1 MDIAYNLSDI
11 LLYYNGGS
19 AYTQHLKDTGCSRFY
34 IGSYFCGKYCMRS
47 MNFFLQNLLG
57 FIMENHLR
65 VTLVIPSVPAPQNDM
80 LKQDI
85 TNFFTYCGGYADEL
99 VVNDYGM
106 LQFARQLQ
114 TVYPVRITAGRIFSK
129 NFRDPRYPEYEKET
143 SLVFFPEM
151 LRGNVS
157 AIEVDLTSSKL
168 DFTEIDDDIQIHAH
182 YPYVYVTGGQNCQF
196 AAAIHPVGQ
205 QFIGRPGCGLSCM
218 NGYMETTAEDAVF
231 LYLGKGLYTRNDTPV
246 IYSKTPDRFIYWP
259 ADEFLKAENDTVSE
273 TKEAAHENTDA
284 V

>member
-1 MDIAYNLSDI
+1 MNIAYSLSDVA
-11 LLYYNGGS
+11 LYYNGGPN
-19 AYTQHLKDTGCSRFY
+19 YMQHLKDTGCSRFY

-47 MNFFLQNLLG
+47 MHFFMQNLSV
-57 FIMENHLR
+57 FFTEQQFR
-65 VTLVIPSVPAPQNDM
+65 VTLVIPPVPGPQNDM

-85 TNFFTYCGGYADEL
+85 LSFFAYCGGCTDEL
-99 VVNDYGM
+99 AVNDYGM

-114 TVYPVRITAGRIFSK
+114 AWYPIRVTAGRIFSR
-129 NFRDPRYPEYEKET
+129 NFRDPRYPEFEKEA

-157 AIEVDLTSSKL
+157 ALEVDLTASRL
-168 DFTEIDDDIQIHAH
+168 DFSEIDDDIEIHAH

-196 AAAIHPVGQ
+196 AAAMHPAGQ

-231 LYLGKGLYTRNDTPV
+231 LHLGKGVYTRQDAPV
-246 IYSKTPDRFIYWP
+246 SYSRTPDRFIYWP
-259 ADEFLKAENDTVSE
+259 ADEFLKHGEVNS
-273 TKEAAHENTDA
+273 
-284 V
+284 